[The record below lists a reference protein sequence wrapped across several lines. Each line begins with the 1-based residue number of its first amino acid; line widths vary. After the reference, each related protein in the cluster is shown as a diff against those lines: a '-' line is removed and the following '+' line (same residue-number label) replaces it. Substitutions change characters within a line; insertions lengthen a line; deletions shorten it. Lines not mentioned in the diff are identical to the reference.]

1 MALGSSAPEILLSV
15 IEIFGNRFEAGD
27 LGPNTIVGS
36 AAYNLF
42 VIIGYVII
50 CVPEDEVRRIKHLRV
65 FFVTASWSIFA
76 YIWLYVII
84 AVTSRGRIDVWEGLL
99 TFLFFPL
106 TVGTAYIADTKLFLS
121 TSLMTYFLNL
131 NQHVCSFFI
140 FVCLR

>member
-42 VIIGYVII
+42 VIIGYVIY
-50 CVPEDEVRRIKHLRV
+50 CVPQDEVRRIKHLRV

-84 AVTSRGRIDVWEGLL
+84 AVTSRGRIDVWEGVL
-99 TFLFFPL
+99 TFLFFPI

-121 TSLMTYFLNL
+121 KFNSTILIARNRNIYS
-131 NQHVCSFFI
+131 
-140 FVCLR
+140 